1 MLRQKGPSLRSKA
14 RTAGRWRSI
23 PGNQEQA
30 MPPES
35 QVLRLRSGRQRS
47 EDSGP
52 VAQQCCAQ
60 DVRGDEIFSER
71 LDKRQ
76 INYIYLQCVREMLNY
91 DNGRKTIIGAWWSHQ
106 AFIYN

>member
-1 MLRQKGPSLRSKA
+1 
-14 RTAGRWRSI
+14 
-23 PGNQEQA
+23 

-47 EDSGP
+47 EDRGP

-60 DVRGDEIFSER
+60 DDRGDEIFSER
-71 LDKRQ
+71 FDKRQ
-76 INYIYLQCVREMLNY
+76 INYIYLHCVREMLNY

-106 AFIYN
+106 AFILNLNYYETSCGMGTTKRHPAYMAA